1 MNVTWMNIVDH
12 EKNKRRSKI
21 VLPVAFLNT
30 LSNAD
35 SIDFSSTND
44 ICIPYILSLS
54 FSLLLNQN
62 YMWIND
68 LHHHHHHHDIDFI
81 DLNSIQKRRLWPF
94 SSFITWYWEKEKKS
108 SFFICSF
115 YFKQKKKLKL
125 SIQIQI
131 WIRSNIKLILKIQK
145 DIIFYSKFESIF
157 YFILSFESLRMSQN
171 EREIHFWWNLNRI
184 LSRCDNKNRWSK
196 QKKEKKTFFCFF
208 SDKNLPK
215 ITHICRVSSC
225 HHENRSIFENKIS

>member
-1 MNVTWMNIVDH
+1 MNIVVDH

-54 FSLLLNQN
+54 LFFSLVKPK
-62 YMWIND
+62 
-68 LHHHHHHHDIDFI
+68 LHV
-81 DLNSIQKRRLWPF
+81 NKRST
-94 SSFITWYWEKEKKS
+94 SSSSSSSSRYWFHWFEFDSKEKALTIFIIHYMILRKKN
-108 SFFICSF
+108 FFF
-115 YFKQKKKLKL
+115 YLFILFQTEKKPKL

-157 YFILSFESLRMSQN
+157 YFILSFESLRMNQN

-184 LSRCDNKNRWSK
+184 LSRCDIRIVDLNK
-196 QKKEKKTFFCFF
+196 KKKKKTFFLFF
-208 SDKNLPK
+208 FDKNLPK